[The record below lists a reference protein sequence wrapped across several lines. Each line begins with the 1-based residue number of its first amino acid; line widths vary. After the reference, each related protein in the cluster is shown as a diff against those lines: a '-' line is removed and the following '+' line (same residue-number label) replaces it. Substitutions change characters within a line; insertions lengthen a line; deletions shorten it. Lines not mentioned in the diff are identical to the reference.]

1 MNHIL
6 VAGHLGAD
14 PEVRFTSSG
23 QKVTTLRVASN
34 VRKGGKD
41 ETVWWKI
48 TIWGDQ
54 FDKIIPY
61 FKKGSPI
68 IVTGELAKPEIFTD
82 RDGKP
87 QISLNITANNI
98 TFSPFGKSDQKG
110 EEGASGFKQPFQK
123 PEIGASQGASFAES
137 GAFQPT
143 QTMYGQRDV
152 SEFND
157 EEIPF

>member
-23 QKVTTLRVASN
+23 QKVTTLRIASN
-34 VRKGGKD
+34 VRKAGKD

-48 TIWGDQ
+48 TIWGEQ
-54 FDKIIPY
+54 FDKILPY

-68 IVTGELAKPEIFTD
+68 MVAGELAKPEIFMD
-82 RDGKP
+82 KEGKP

-98 TFSPFGKSDQKG
+98 MFSPFGKTDARGTEDAQAKPS
-110 EEGASGFKQPFQK
+110 FQK
-123 PEIGASQGASFAES
+123 TGGIAQNMQGSPFGS
-137 GAFQPT
+137 P
-143 QTMYGQRDV
+143 GQMDTADF
-152 SEFND
+152 SH

>member
-23 QKVTTLRVASN
+23 QKVTTLRIASN

-48 TIWGDQ
+48 TIWGEQ
-54 FDKIIPY
+54 FDKMLPY

-68 IVTGELAKPEIFTD
+68 MVAGELAKPEIFMD
-82 RDGKP
+82 KEGKP

-98 TFSPFGKSDQKG
+98 MFSPFGKSDRGGDDAGSPMAKPALQKMSATPSSTPSFG
-110 EEGASGFKQPFQK
+110 SSGQM
-123 PEIGASQGASFAES
+123 ES
-137 GAFQPT
+137 ADF
-143 QTMYGQRDV
+143 
-152 SEFND
+152 SH